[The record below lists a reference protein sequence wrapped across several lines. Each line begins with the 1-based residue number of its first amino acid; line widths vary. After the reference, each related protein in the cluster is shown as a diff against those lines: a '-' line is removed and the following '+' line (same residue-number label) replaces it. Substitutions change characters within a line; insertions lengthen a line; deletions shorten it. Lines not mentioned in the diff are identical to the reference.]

1 MEMGMGGAR
10 TPSRRGTLA
19 VAGSRTGAG
28 NAVAATTQISG
39 WACTSSDAGFCVGIE
54 TLALSQKS
62 TQFAASVAP
71 CGASPPPWC
80 ESAAWEPC
88 AVGNLAGSVTTMD
101 KHALATPAPMA
112 KTHTSSTRAAQ
123 RRSC

>member
-19 VAGSRTGAG
+19 LAGSRTGAG

-62 TQFAASVAP
+62 TQFAASVALQP
-71 CGASPPPWC
+71 LP
-80 ESAAWEPC
+80 
-88 AVGNLAGSVTTMD
+88 
-101 KHALATPAPMA
+101 
-112 KTHTSSTRAAQ
+112 
-123 RRSC
+123 

>member
-71 CGASPPPWC
+71 CGASASPWC
-80 ESAAWEPC
+80 EPEASEPC
-88 AVGNLAGSVTTMD
+88 AVGNPAGSFTPVD
-101 KHALATPAPMA
+101 KHALAIPAAMA

-123 RRSC
+123 